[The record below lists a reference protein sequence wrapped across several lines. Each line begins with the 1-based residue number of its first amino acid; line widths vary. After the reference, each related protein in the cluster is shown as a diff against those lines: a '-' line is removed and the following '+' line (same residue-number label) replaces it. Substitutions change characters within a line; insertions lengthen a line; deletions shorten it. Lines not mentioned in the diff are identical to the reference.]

1 MVPWAGLLAPG
12 SFYSPRLPDFCR
24 LDCFITQS
32 PTKVG
37 PELVEGRKESVAMV
51 AVFVPGYSGGSATDL
66 HRLPLAMVDPEYGN
80 PSELS
85 RKAWVHHGLR
95 EQCRVQREDRYL
107 SIHVSRCL
115 GKNFNKHHSGL
126 DEVVTRNDG
135 GIDHRFSPYL
145 SFTPFPP

>member
-66 HRLPLAMVDPEYGN
+66 HRLPLAQGGPRIWQPIRAVKKSLGPPWAKGT
-80 PSELS
+80 
-85 RKAWVHHGLR
+85 
-95 EQCRVQREDRYL
+95 VQSAEGRSVSKYPCIE
-107 SIHVSRCL
+107 VSR
-115 GKNFNKHHSGL
+115 
-126 DEVVTRNDG
+126 
-135 GIDHRFSPYL
+135 
-145 SFTPFPP
+145 